1 MNSKRYIPKKESS
14 SSSSSITNSIKNIDL
29 NKPQKIQI
37 TPDNGITKVI
47 NKNGIGND
55 FPFDG
60 DQIYMKYVGKTID
73 GTIFEDNRNKS
84 SYSFILGGLGESIR
98 AFNYAIKSMRKGEIS
113 TFTIR
118 SKYAFGTIG
127 NGDSVP
133 PNSTVIYE
141 IELISFSNSSDIS
154 IEKDGSIIKKILNN
168 NLITSTTNTNI
179 NSNTN
184 NNINTANTINTTTTP
199 TTIPKYE
206 TKVSIDFK
214 IKTKESN
221 EIIQDKKNYIFK
233 IGSDIMILDII
244 EFILMTMQ
252 IGEFC
257 QVEVEWSKFLN
268 SIKKWPLDSL
278 DHGNNSSSY
287 IKKYKDLINSQ
298 LEQNNNN
305 NNNNTGIFNHVNKI
319 IIEIKLNEIIE
330 FDKEKYQ
337 YSSNESLES
346 IGLNKKEEGT
356 ELFKR
361 KYYDMARLKYKRALE
376 FYNSSDGNH
385 KQHIISCLSNQSVC
399 NLLMKQYAQVIELT
413 TKVLQLDPN
422 HIKSLNSRSKALRET
437 GKVNLAFYDIQ
448 KALKIDSHN
457 KDTLNELSILNKLK
471 ENKK

>member
-1 MNSKRYIPKKESS
+1 MNSSKRFIPKKETSTSTTTTTTTTSS
-14 SSSSSITNSIKNIDL
+14 SSSTEITKNIDL
-29 NKPQKIQI
+29 KKTEKIQI
-37 TPDNGITKVI
+37 TSDNGITKII
-47 NKNGIGND
+47 NKNGIGNN

-60 DQIYMKYVGKTID
+60 DQIYIKYFGKTID

-84 SYSFILGGLGESIR
+84 SYSFILGGLGEPIK
-98 AFNYAIKSMRKGEIS
+98 AFNYAIKSMKKGEIS

-141 IELISFSNSSDIS
+141 IELTSFSNSSDIS

-168 NLITSTTNTNI
+168 STTTTTNT
-179 NSNTN
+179 T
-184 NNINTANTINTTTTP
+184 TNTIG
-199 TTIPKYE
+199 TIPKYE
-206 TKVSIDFK
+206 TKISIDFK
-214 IKTKESN
+214 IKTKELN

-257 QVEVEWSKFLN
+257 QVEVEWSTFLN

-278 DHGNNSSSY
+278 DNNLSY
-287 IKKYKDLINSQ
+287 IKKFKDLINSQ
-298 LEQNNNN
+298 QQQQQQP
-305 NNNNTGIFNHVNKI
+305 I

-337 YSSNESLES
+337 YNLNELES

-361 KYYDMARLKYKRALE
+361 KYYEMARLKYKRALA
-376 FYNSSDGNH
+376 FFNSNDGNS

-399 NLLMKQYAQVIELT
+399 NLLMKQYKQVIELT
-413 TKVLQLDPN
+413 TQVLQLDPN

-437 GKVNLAFYDIQ
+437 GKLNLAFYDIQ

-471 ENKK
+471 ENKN

>member
-1 MNSKRYIPKKESS
+1 MNSRRFIPKKETSTSTSS
-14 SSSSSITNSIKNIDL
+14 TTTSTEINKNNDL
-29 NKPQKIQI
+29 NKSEKIQI
-37 TPDNGITKVI
+37 TSDNGITKII
-47 NKNGIGND
+47 NKNGIGNN

-60 DQIYMKYVGKTID
+60 DQIYIKYFGKTID

-84 SYSFILGGLGESIR
+84 SYSFILGGLGEPIK
-98 AFNYAIKSMRKGEIS
+98 AFNYAIKSMKKGEIS

-168 NLITSTTNTNI
+168 STSTTTT
-179 NSNTN
+179 S
-184 NNINTANTINTTTTP
+184 TIG
-199 TTIPKYE
+199 TIPKYE
-206 TKVSIDFK
+206 TKISIDFK
-214 IKTKESN
+214 IKTKELN

-257 QVEVEWSKFLN
+257 QVEVEWLPFFN

-278 DHGNNSSSY
+278 DNNLPY
-287 IKKYKDLINSQ
+287 IKKFKDLINSQ
-298 LEQNNNN
+298 SQSQLQLQQP
-305 NNNNTGIFNHVNKI
+305 I

-337 YSSNESLES
+337 YTVNELEL

-361 KYYDMARLKYKRALE
+361 KYYEMARLKYKRALE
-376 FYNSSDGNH
+376 FFNSNDISSNN

-399 NLLMKQYAQVIELT
+399 NLLMKQYKQVIELT
-413 TKVLQLDPN
+413 TQVLQLDPN

-437 GKVNLAFYDIQ
+437 GKLNLAFYDIQ

-471 ENKK
+471 ENKN

>member
-1 MNSKRYIPKKESS
+1 MNSKRYIPKKDTTSS
-14 SSSSSITNSIKNIDL
+14 QSKITTTTTSINSTSD
-29 NKPQKIQI
+29 KPEKIQI

-47 NKNGIGND
+47 NKNGIGNN

-60 DQIYMKYVGKTID
+60 DQIYIKYFGKTID

-84 SYSFILGGLGESIR
+84 SYSFILGGLGESIK

-127 NGDSVP
+127 NGDLIP

-154 IEKDGSIIKKILNN
+154 VEKDGSIIKKILNN
-168 NLITSTTNTNI
+168 SNFSTTETETGI
-179 NSNTN
+179 E
-184 NNINTANTINTTTTP
+184 TTTT
-199 TTIPKYE
+199 TTTTSNTITSTIPKYE

-233 IGSDIMILDII
+233 IGSDIMILDIM

-257 QVEVEWSKFLN
+257 QVEVEWLTFLN

-278 DHGNNSSSY
+278 DQQGGNNSLSY
-287 IKKYKDLINSQ
+287 MKKFKDLINNQEQQ
-298 LEQNNNN
+298 LLLLQQQHN
-305 NNNNTGIFNHVNKI
+305 NKI

-330 FDKEKYQ
+330 FEKEKYQ
-337 YSSNESLES
+337 YNSNELES

-361 KYYDMARLKYKRALE
+361 KYYEMARLKYKRALE
-376 FYNSSDGNH
+376 FFNSNNENH
-385 KQHIISCLSNQSVC
+385 KQHIIACLSNQSVC
-399 NLLMKQYAQVIELT
+399 NLLMKQYKQVIELAT
-413 TKVLQLDPN
+413 QILQLDPN

-437 GKVNLAFYDIQ
+437 GKLNLAFYDIQ

>member
-1 MNSKRYIPKKESS
+1 MNSSKRFIPKKETSTS
-14 SSSSSITNSIKNIDL
+14 TTTTTTTTSTEITKNIDL
-29 NKPQKIQI
+29 NKTEKIQI
-37 TPDNGITKVI
+37 TSDNGITKII
-47 NKNGIGND
+47 NKNGIGNN

-60 DQIYMKYVGKTID
+60 DQIYIKYFGKTID

-84 SYSFILGGLGESIR
+84 SYSFILGGLGEPIK
-98 AFNYAIKSMRKGEIS
+98 AFNYAIKSMKKGEIS

-118 SKYAFGTIG
+118 SKYAFGAIG

-168 NLITSTTNTNI
+168 STTNTT
-179 NSNTN
+179 NTN
-184 NNINTANTINTTTTP
+184 TIG
-199 TTIPKYE
+199 TIPKYE
-206 TKVSIDFK
+206 AKISIDFK
-214 IKTKESN
+214 IKTKELN

-233 IGSDIMILDII
+233 IGSDIMVLDII

-257 QVEVEWSKFLN
+257 QVEVEWSTFLN

-278 DHGNNSSSY
+278 DNNLSY
-287 IKKYKDLINSQ
+287 IKKFKDLINSQ
-298 LEQNNNN
+298 SQLQQQP
-305 NNNNTGIFNHVNKI
+305 I

-337 YSSNESLES
+337 YNLNELES

-361 KYYDMARLKYKRALE
+361 KYYEMARLKYKRALA
-376 FYNSSDGNH
+376 FFNSNDSNS

-399 NLLMKQYAQVIELT
+399 NLLMKQYKQVIELT
-413 TKVLQLDPN
+413 TQVLQLDPN

-437 GKVNLAFYDIQ
+437 GKLNLAFYDIQ

-471 ENKK
+471 ENKN

>member
-1 MNSKRYIPKKESS
+1 MNSKRFIPKKETTSTTTT
-14 SSSSSITNSIKNIDL
+14 TNSLLKTTDS
-29 NKPQKIQI
+29 NKPEKFQI
-37 TPDNGITKVI
+37 TPDNGITKII
-47 NKNGIGND
+47 NKNGIGNN

-60 DQIYMKYVGKTID
+60 DQIYIKYFGKTID

-84 SYSFILGGLGESIR
+84 SYSFILGGMGETIK

-168 NLITSTTNTNI
+168 S
-179 NSNTN
+179 SDN
-184 NNINTANTINTTTTP
+184 NNNNQINNTLSSSSSSSSFL
-199 TTIPKYE
+199 TIPKYE

-257 QVEVEWSKFLN
+257 MVEVEWSTFLK
-268 SIKKWPLDSL
+268 SINKWPLDSL
-278 DHGNNSSSY
+278 NSNDSLY
-287 IKKYKDLINSQ
+287 IKKFKELIKNQ
-298 LEQNNNN
+298 EELKPKTTITNQE
-305 NNNNTGIFNHVNKI
+305 NKII

-337 YSSNESLES
+337 YTSNELET

-361 KYYDMARLKYKRALE
+361 KYYEMARLKYKRALE
-376 FYNSSDGNH
+376 FFNLNGADVTN

-399 NLLMKQYAQVIELT
+399 NLLMKQYKQVIELAT
-413 TKVLQLDPN
+413 QILQLDPN

-471 ENKK
+471 EKENKK